1 MTAPLPRSQPEI
13 DWLPIDTAP
22 KDNAIMLCVVG
33 YQPCVGRWW
42 PIDSCWASFDWE
54 GHFES
59 DQEMTDYVNGT
70 SYEPTH
76 WSPLPKGPVVPLEDR
91 K

>member
-1 MTAPLPRSQPEI
+1 
-13 DWLPIDTAP
+13 
-22 KDNAIMLCVVG
+22 
-33 YQPCVGRWW
+33 
-42 PIDSCWASFDWE
+42 
-54 GHFES
+54 
-59 DQEMTDYVNGT
+59 MTDYVNGT